1 MGTMTRADIQAKL
14 QDVFRQV
21 FDDTSIVL
29 QPGTTARDIPAWDSL
44 NQIKII
50 LGCER
55 AFGIRLRPREINAL
69 ENVDEMVG
77 HLATAVAAQRA
88 GA

>member
-1 MGTMTRADIQAKL
+1 MGAMTRADIQAKL

-21 FDDTSIVL
+21 FDDASIVL

-50 LGCER
+50 LGC
-55 AFGIRLRPREINAL
+55 GIRLRPREINAL